1 MPEGSDTVNEGEAPR
16 VVATADGG
24 VAPSI
29 RPSTPRVLGVLSI
42 VFGGLLT
49 CRGFCH
55 ARPACGLATGRS
67 EYPDEYEQRTI
78 REYGPEAGAV
88 VIESVRAWTAV
99 FAPSGIAVAALSAAL
114 VVIGV
119 GQLRYR
125 KWARRAAVVW
135 AIVALSVLVAMA
147 VAFVAVVGPAQA
159 EAMRVIKQAQRL
171 KDASPPSEDFG
182 TIFSLSMVAMLAMF
196 LAPYP
201 IVVVALS
208 TRRYVAEAMRE

>member
-1 MPEGSDTVNEGEAPR
+1 MSEGEAPR

-24 VAPSI
+24 VAPPI
-29 RPSTPRVLGVLSI
+29 RPSTPRVLGILSI
-42 VFGGLLT
+42 VFGCLLT
-49 CRGFCH
+49 CQGFCE

-67 EYPDEYEQRTI
+67 EYQDEHEEQTI

-88 VIESVRAWTAV
+88 LIESERAWMAV
-99 FAPSGIAVAALSAAL
+99 FTPSGIAVAALSAAL

-147 VAFVAVVGPAQA
+147 VAFVAVIGPAQA
-159 EAMRVIKQAQRL
+159 EAMRVIQHAQRL
-171 KDASPPSEDFG
+171 KVASPPSEGFG
-182 TIFSLSMVAMLAMF
+182 AIFSLSMAAMLAMF

-201 IVVVALS
+201 IVLLALS